1 MYKTVGPN
9 NVLTLILKSLAAA
22 FTEPFEVI
30 FIKCLNTG
38 RLPRDWKEAII
49 TPIYKK
55 GNKTEVT
62 NYRLISLTS

>member
-55 GNKTEVT
+55 
-62 NYRLISLTS
+62 